1 LAVSTGTRSATTPR
15 RSDDKV
21 YAHSDEASGRSA
33 SMKTVVEI
41 ATISYGSSWW
51 AFPVEELHAV
61 QVLWYDQ
68 KERFLTD
75 AAAIHLELEEA

>member
-1 LAVSTGTRSATTPR
+1 
-15 RSDDKV
+15 
-21 YAHSDEASGRSA
+21 
-33 SMKTVVEI
+33 MKTVTSEDI

-61 QVLWYDQ
+61 QVLCYDQ